1 MVGYV
6 SSGELE
12 IGVKRFGAVLTSVK
26 SKKTGYQFLWQGN
39 PEIWNGQSPI
49 LFPVIGRLLDDRFIL
64 KGKEYSVIR
73 HGIARHNDFE
83 LFSQTAGKLTLVQRE
98 NEETLK
104 SYPFKYEL
112 FVSFAVD
119 GNKLTVTHTVK
130 NTNNDK
136 MYFCIGAHPAF
147 NCEIG
152 DTVEFET
159 NETAYC
165 ERIDSDS
172 ILIDGRDLIL
182 NNSNTVKILPDTFS
196 KDAMIFSGL
205 QSKYVIL
212 NKRDGRKVKFTF
224 ADAPFF
230 AVWSK
235 PNAPFVCL
243 EPWYGINDS
252 YEKVDDISK
261 KRGIVALEPRRD
273 FSFSWSA
280 EFIEKL

>member
-1 MVGYV
+1 MI
-6 SSGELE
+6 SSVNNGTLE
-12 IGVKRFGAVLTSVK
+12 IGVKHFGAVLTSVK
-26 SKKTGYQFLWQGN
+26 SEKTGYQFLWQGN

-49 LFPVIGRLLDDRFIL
+49 LFPVIGRLLDDKFIL
-64 KGKEYSVIR
+64 NGKEYSVIR

-83 LFSQTAGKLTLVQRE
+83 LFSQSSNELTFVQRE
-98 NEETLK
+98 SEETLK

-112 FVSFAVD
+112 FVSFSVD

-130 NTNNDK
+130 NTNDGT

-152 DTVEFET
+152 DTVEFDSD
-159 NETAYC
+159 ETAYC

-172 ILIDGRDLIL
+172 ILIDSKDLIL
-182 NNSNTVKILPDTFS
+182 NNSNTIKILPDTFS

-205 QSKYVIL
+205 KSKSVIL
-212 NKRDGRKVKFTF
+212 NKHDGKKVKFTF
-224 ADAPFF
+224 GDAPFF
-230 AVWSK
+230 AVWAK

-252 YEKVDDISK
+252 YEKVSDISR
-261 KRGIVALEPRRD
+261 KRGIVDLEPHKD

-280 EFIEKL
+280 EFIEE

>member
-1 MVGYV
+1 MVNFVGNDT
-6 SSGELE
+6 LE
-12 IGVKRFGAVLTSVK
+12 IGVKHFGAVLTSVK

-49 LFPVIGRLLDDRFIL
+49 LFPVIGRLLDDKFVL
-64 KGKEYSVIR
+64 NGKEYSVIR

-83 LFSQTAGKLTLVQRE
+83 LFSQSSNELTFVQRE
-98 NEETLK
+98 SEETLK

-112 FVSFAVD
+112 FVSFAVN
-119 GNKLTVTHTVK
+119 GNRLTVTHTVK
-130 NTNNDK
+130 NTNDDK

-152 DTVEFET
+152 DTVEFDSD
-159 NETAYC
+159 ETAYC
-165 ERIDSDS
+165 ERIDHDS
-172 ILIDGRDLIL
+172 ILIDSKDLIL
-182 NNSNTVKILPDTFS
+182 DNSNTIKILPDTFS

-205 QSKYVIL
+205 KSKSVIL
-212 NKRDGRKVKFTF
+212 NKQDGRKVKFTF
-224 ADAPFF
+224 GDAPFF
-230 AVWSK
+230 AVWAK

-252 YEKVDDISK
+252 YEKVSDISR
-261 KRGIVALEPRRD
+261 KRGIVTLEPHKE

-280 EFIEKL
+280 EFIEE

>member
-1 MVGYV
+1 MI
-6 SSGELE
+6 SSVNNGTLE
-12 IGVKRFGAVLTSVK
+12 IGVKHFGAVLTSVK
-26 SKKTGYQFLWQGN
+26 SEKTGYQFLWQGN

-49 LFPVIGRLLDDRFIL
+49 LFPVIGRLLDDRFVL
-64 KGKEYSVIR
+64 NGKEYSVIR

-83 LFSQTAGKLTLVQRE
+83 LFSQSSNGLTFVQRE
-98 NEETLK
+98 SEETLK

-130 NTNNDK
+130 NTNDVT

-159 NETAYC
+159 DETAYC

-172 ILIDGRDLIL
+172 ILIDSKDLIL
-182 NNSNTVKILPDTFS
+182 DNSNIIRILPDTFS

-205 QSKYVIL
+205 KSKSVIL
-212 NKRDGRKVKFTF
+212 NKQDGRKVKFTF
-224 ADAPFF
+224 GDAPFF
-230 AVWSK
+230 AVWAK

-252 YEKVDDISK
+252 YEKVSDISR
-261 KRGIVALEPRRD
+261 KRGIVALEPHKD

-280 EFIEKL
+280 EFIEE

>member
-1 MVGYV
+1 MANFVGN
-6 SSGELE
+6 GMLE
-12 IGVKRFGAVLTSVK
+12 IGVKHFGAVLTSIK

-39 PEIWNGQSPI
+39 PKIWNGQSPI
-49 LFPVIGRLLDDRFIL
+49 LFPVIGRLLDDKFVL
-64 KGKEYSVIR
+64 NGKEYSVIR

-83 LFSQTAGKLTLVQRE
+83 LFSQSGNEITFVQRE
-98 NEETLK
+98 SEETLK

-112 FVSFAVD
+112 FVSFTVD
-119 GNKLTVTHTVK
+119 GNNLTVTHTVN
-130 NTNNDK
+130 NTNNDT

-159 NETAYC
+159 DETAYC

-172 ILIDGRDLIL
+172 ILIDSKDLIL
-182 NNSNTVKILPDTFS
+182 DNSKIIRIMPDTFS

-205 QSKYVIL
+205 KSKSATL
-212 NKRDGRKVKFTF
+212 NKQDGRKVKFTF
-224 ADAPFF
+224 GDAPFF
-230 AVWSK
+230 AVWAK

-252 YEKVDDISK
+252 YEKVSDISK
-261 KRGIVALEPRRD
+261 KRGIVALEPHKD

-280 EFIEKL
+280 EFIEK